1 MSTGSDMY
9 RGLDLAKRYAEF
21 SCNDLNPPDDSAA
34 PPEWVSDTQTVDY
47 QMGIVLA
54 RIIENFSRAF
64 MVPDA
69 DSLLPSVLSIY
80 ETSVLVS
87 EVDQYLDPGKPP
99 SLNIDTEK
107 RFTHEIWDLRSELV
121 MIGDVLG
128 QQETVLED
136 IPSANKGFDPVTLLT
151 LPDKLLHPSYK
162 RAYTAHWPRIFGAR
176 KLLEKYRQRIRKI
189 EADAERIDKAIQ
201 DMLNLKRTFASIKEA
216 QNSSEA
222 AQNSLRLAR
231 SSVVLNAAVVG
242 FTVGTVIFTPLS
254 FLTGLFALATD
265 ELRKL
270 LSSTNETKDVYVS
283 SYVGGIFGKST
294 DMLSSPV
301 LPPLTIS
308 SGN

>member
-1 MSTGSDMY
+1 MVSQLWLLGAGRVIVSVSSMSTGSDMY

-21 SCNDLNPPDDSAA
+21 SWNDLNPPNDSAA
-34 PPEWVSDTQTVDY
+34 PPEWVSNTQTVDY

-80 ETSVLVS
+80 ETSLLTLVS

-151 LPDKLLHPSYK
+151 LPDKLFHPSYK

-189 EADAERIDKAIQ
+189 EADAERIDKAI
-201 DMLNLKRTFASIKEA
+201 
-216 QNSSEA
+216 
-222 AQNSLRLAR
+222 
-231 SSVVLNAAVVG
+231 
-242 FTVGTVIFTPLS
+242 
-254 FLTGLFALATD
+254 
-265 ELRKL
+265 
-270 LSSTNETKDVYVS
+270 
-283 SYVGGIFGKST
+283 
-294 DMLSSPV
+294 
-301 LPPLTIS
+301 
-308 SGN
+308 